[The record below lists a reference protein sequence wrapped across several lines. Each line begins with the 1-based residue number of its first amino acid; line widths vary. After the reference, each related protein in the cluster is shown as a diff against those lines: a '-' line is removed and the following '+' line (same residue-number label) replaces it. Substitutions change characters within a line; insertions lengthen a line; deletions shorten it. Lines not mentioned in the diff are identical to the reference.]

1 MSANRSVFFFVLI
14 SFFIY
19 LAVSIASVIF
29 HFSLGTFDN
38 VNLVSELFPQSP
50 INRSHSAVADTAAA
64 VVVEEKVNYDFNLY
78 HQAKTITNFNTNTTS
93 PSLESFMMKLFEL
106 KSGKKKRKIRIAYF
120 GDSMIEGDLLTQ
132 TFRKLLQQYFGGSGV
147 GFVPVDC
154 VAAGFR
160 QTAITSAS
168 GWHESNFKKPNRD
181 IHPSGHVFYANT
193 GHFSA
198 VNRDLQHVEATEKSL
213 ICGYADHDLEIT
225 YNNQSILIHP
235 TAQLNRIL
243 LSKDNYSKVNL
254 DVADPTLPV
263 YGISYE
269 SASGVIVDNFSFRGI
284 TGIEL
289 AKVKDALLIDLAKNN
304 NYDLIVFQYG
314 VNLLFRPNDLN
325 FNYYAKAFK
334 PVITKFQKCFP
345 DASMLIV
352 STADRAFRYNG
363 EYHTAI
369 GVDSLVKIQA
379 KIAYETGASF
389 YNQFQSM
396 GGHDAIVDWA
406 KRSPSLA
413 NKDYIHPNHR
423 GAEVL
428 ANYLFEAILKDYDK
442 YLKKQQK
449 SNNQH

>member
-19 LAVSIASVIF
+19 LTASITSVFF
-29 HFSLGTFDN
+29 HFSLGAFDN
-38 VNLVSELFPQSP
+38 VNLIADLFPQFTTNQS
-50 INRSHSAVADTAAA
+50 NHAKADTAAA

-78 HQAKTITNFNTNTTS
+78 NQAKTITNFNSNTLS
-93 PSLESFMMKLFEL
+93 PSLEAFMKKLYEL
-106 KSGKKKRKIRIAYF
+106 KSGKNKRKIRIAYF

-132 TFRKLLQQYFGGSGV
+132 TLRKLLQQNFGGSGV

-154 VAAGFR
+154 VSAGFR
-160 QTAITSAS
+160 QTATTKAS
-168 GWHESNFKKPNRD
+168 GWEENNFKKPNRV
-181 IHPSGHVFYANT
+181 IHPSGHVFFSGT
-193 GHFSA
+193 GLLSA
-198 VNRDLQHVEATEKSL
+198 INRDLQHNEATEKSL
-213 ICGYADHDLEIT
+213 ICGYADHDIEIT
-225 YNNQSILIHP
+225 YNNKPITIQP
-235 TAQLNRIL
+235 QAKLNRIL
-243 LSKDNYSKVNL
+243 LSQDNNAKVNL
-254 DVADPTLPV
+254 DVSDISLPV
-263 YGISYE
+263 YGISFE
-269 SASGVIVDNFSFRGI
+269 SASGIIVDNYSFRGI

-289 AKVKDALLIDLAKNN
+289 AKVQNELLFDLAKNN

-314 VNLLFRPNDLN
+314 VNLLFRPNDIN

-334 PVITKFQKCFP
+334 PVVSKFQKCFP
-345 DASMLIV
+345 DASVLIV

-363 EYHTAI
+363 EYHTAL

-389 YNQFQSM
+389 YNQFLSM

-406 KRSPSLA
+406 GRSPSLA

-428 ANYLFEAILKDYDK
+428 ATYLYEAILKDYDK
-442 YLKKQQK
+442 YVKKAVKKQ
-449 SNNQH
+449 